1 MFKIQAK
8 GPKVVVLYSPG
19 STFSL
24 MNYRC
29 VFELKGRNSQMGVVR
44 LNENMLT
51 GVATGVVTLWVVC
64 SSYIVSSL
72 LSESDTKVL
81 ADKLVTKY
89 SLSFV
94 QGVVTITRGCNLA
107 STSTWTSDW
116 VQDWLTHMSHRVS
129 SLLQHSTED
138 WTVHRHFEQ
147 PSLFRVQQNSEPIND
162 TSSLFNTTSTL
173 MKETV
178 LVIICVIMDV
188 AVQHGVHVVMLWIII
203 SATAATN
210 KVKTL

>member
-1 MFKIQAK
+1 
-8 GPKVVVLYSPG
+8 
-19 STFSL
+19 
-24 MNYRC
+24 
-29 VFELKGRNSQMGVVR
+29 
-44 LNENMLT
+44 
-51 GVATGVVTLWVVC
+51 
-64 SSYIVSSL
+64 
-72 LSESDTKVL
+72 
-81 ADKLVTKY
+81 
-89 SLSFV
+89 
-94 QGVVTITRGCNLA
+94 
-107 STSTWTSDW
+107 
-116 VQDWLTHMSHRVS
+116 MSHRVS
-129 SLLQHSTED
+129 SLLQHSAED